1 MQDSDERV
9 EILKWLREYYP
20 DAQIDELP
28 RSLSPLTY
36 AMRRENCHRSCPGVL
51 NCPTYGYV
59 MKPYRVMNGNK
70 IIFGTAG
77 EQCQKWISEKS
88 QAVIHKTA
96 ESCGVPDRYS
106 NCTFENYDVLNYG
119 SKVQMAL
126 SAAIKCTQDNK
137 SLVLGGPPGTGKT
150 HLAVAQVKE
159 YLRSGKSALFMPV
172 ITILD
177 EIKKTFG
184 TNNTAAVED
193 AIKKADFVVLDDLGT
208 QYDTE
213 WAAER
218 LFSLID
224 YRYSHKLPMTI
235 TTNADNIGMLETMAG
250 KTSGFRIVS
259 RIKDEDFGHVH
270 WMTGCRDFRGIR
282 KQGKVLA

>member
-1 MQDSDERV
+1 MQDSDDRI

-20 DAQIDELP
+20 DAQMDELP
-28 RSLSPLTY
+28 RSLSRFDS
-36 AMRRENCHRSCPGVL
+36 AMSRENCHRNCPGISK
-51 NCPTYGYV
+51 CPTYGYV
-59 MKPYRVMNGNK
+59 MKPVRVSNGSK
-70 IIFGTAG
+70 TVFSTAG
-77 EQCQKWISEKS
+77 EQCQKGQEEKS

-106 NCTFENYDVLNYG
+106 NCTFENYDVLNFG

-126 SAAIKCTQDNK
+126 SAAIKCTQENK
-137 SLVLGGPPGTGKT
+137 SLVLGGPTGTGKT

-213 WAAER
+213 WTAER

-270 WMTGCRDFRGIR
+270 WMTGCRDYRGIR
-282 KQGKVLA
+282 KQSKVLA